1 LWNAGTVNAGQ
12 GFATYGAA
20 VNSGFFNTGTDIPR
34 FGNSAGDSGIGAISG
49 IGSFLVTGVRALAAE
64 SDPLPRPRV
73 VLIATPVRRSDPMTV
88 KTVSPLRRGLYGL
101 VAAGLLSATAP
112 AMIASPLAN
121 ADPQCDQTVGQSI
134 DSYLTRHP
142 DVKAQL
148 QARSQ
153 AEGGGGNVIDYLNR
167 HPDVRQHLIDL
178 SQQCA
183 P

>member
-1 LWNAGTVNAGQ
+1 
-12 GFATYGAA
+12 
-20 VNSGFFNTGTDIPR
+20 
-34 FGNSAGDSGIGAISG
+34 
-49 IGSFLVTGVRALAAE
+49 
-64 SDPLPRPRV
+64 
-73 VLIATPVRRSDPMTV
+73 MTV
-88 KTVSPLRRGLYGL
+88 KTLSPLRRGLYGL
-101 VAAGLLSATAP
+101 VAAGVLGAIIP
-112 AMIASPLAN
+112 VMIPLPAN

-142 DVKAQL
+142 DVKQQL
-148 QARSQ
+148 QAKSQ

>member
-1 LWNAGTVNAGQ
+1 
-12 GFATYGAA
+12 
-20 VNSGFFNTGTDIPR
+20 
-34 FGNSAGDSGIGAISG
+34 
-49 IGSFLVTGVRALAAE
+49 
-64 SDPLPRPRV
+64 
-73 VLIATPVRRSDPMTV
+73 MTV
-88 KTVSPLRRGLYGL
+88 KTVSPLRRGMYGL

-112 AMIASPLAN
+112 VMIALPLAS

-142 DVKAQL
+142 DVKQQL

-153 AEGGGGNVIDYLNR
+153 AEGGGGNVLDYLSR

-178 SQQCA
+178 SQQCV